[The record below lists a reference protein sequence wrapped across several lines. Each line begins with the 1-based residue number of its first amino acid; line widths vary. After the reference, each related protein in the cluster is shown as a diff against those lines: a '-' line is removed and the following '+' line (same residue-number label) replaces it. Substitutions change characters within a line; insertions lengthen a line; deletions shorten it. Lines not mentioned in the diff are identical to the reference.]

1 MKKAIPLGVM
11 DYKEFKENNYYT
23 VDKTM
28 MIKDFLSSKR
38 KVTLITRPRRF
49 GKTLNMSMLSY
60 FFDITK
66 DSKELFNDTKIMKT
80 EYADEM
86 NKYPTIFIS
95 FAGAKGNKESVI
107 KFIKLA
113 IRKEYER
120 FEFIFADMTIFE
132 KHDYDEIIMCLL
144 DNNDLQLSHLNNGLS
159 FLMEMLEKYYHQKVM
174 LFIDEYDT
182 PFIEAHVGSFYS
194 EVKSGLSSL
203 LHNALKLSPSLQYAM
218 LTGIQ
223 RVAKENI
230 FSDLNNLVVCTV
242 VDDEYA
248 SYFGF
253 VEEEVKELLEYYD
266 LDFNEEVK
274 GMYDGYHI
282 GDFEIYNPWSII
294 NYASRKK
301 LIPYW
306 VNTSANIM
314 IKNAIKDSDV
324 GFQQEYERLIQ
335 DGRLET
341 RMTLETSFY
350 EYSSS
355 SSLWGLLVNAGYL
368 TIEETV
374 SPLNSIY
381 TVRIPN
387 QEVQREFIDLT
398 EYYLS
403 VKDARLSLMLRYLV
417 EEKQDLFIQEYRNIL
432 MLPSYHDLKNEN
444 SYHMMMLG
452 MCICLSNNYEVIS
465 NREEGKG
472 RCDIILKA
480 KKNKPSFVIEFK
492 YTKDSEQLETL
503 VNEAVKQIEDKRY
516 DCELS
521 GKVIHIGL
529 AHCGKDAMMKW
540 IVMER

>member
-1 MKKAIPLGVM
+1 
-11 DYKEFKENNYYT
+11 
-23 VDKTM
+23 
-28 MIKDFLSSKR
+28 
-38 KVTLITRPRRF
+38 
-49 GKTLNMSMLSY
+49 
-60 FFDITK
+60 
-66 DSKELFNDTKIMKT
+66 
-80 EYADEM
+80 
-86 NKYPTIFIS
+86 
-95 FAGAKGNKESVI
+95 
-107 KFIKLA
+107 
-113 IRKEYER
+113 
-120 FEFIFADMTIFE
+120 
-132 KHDYDEIIMCLL
+132 
-144 DNNDLQLSHLNNGLS
+144 
-159 FLMEMLEKYYHQKVM
+159 
-174 LFIDEYDT
+174 
-182 PFIEAHVGSFYS
+182 
-194 EVKSGLSSL
+194 
-203 LHNALKLSPSLQYAM
+203 
-218 LTGIQ
+218 
-223 RVAKENI
+223 
-230 FSDLNNLVVCTV
+230 
-242 VDDEYA
+242 
-248 SYFGF
+248 
-253 VEEEVKELLEYYD
+253 
-266 LDFNEEVK
+266 
-274 GMYDGYHI
+274 MYDGYHI

-294 NYASRKK
+294 NYADNKQ